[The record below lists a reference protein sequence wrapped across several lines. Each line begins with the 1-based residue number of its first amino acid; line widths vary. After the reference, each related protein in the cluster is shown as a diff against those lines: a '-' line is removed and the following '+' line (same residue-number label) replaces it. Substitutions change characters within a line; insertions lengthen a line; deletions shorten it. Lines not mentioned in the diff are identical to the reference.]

1 MPFNLQL
8 EQQEVQVVFNALGTL
23 PFNNVAQ
30 LIAKL
35 GTQVQEQQAP
45 PPSSP
50 ETEQE
55 PGDTKIPQGA

>member
-8 EQQEVQVVFNALGTL
+8 EQAEVQVVFNALGAL

-35 GTQVQEQQAP
+35 GTQVQEQQAK
-45 PPSSP
+45 
-50 ETEQE
+50 TQADAAQQAAE
-55 PGDTKIPQGA
+55 PIVKAA